1 MTSQQGWNKTNSKVI
16 YQPTSL
22 PSFVTFDSFYSV
34 LFLKLFSSS
43 VSFERF
49 GRKSPINRP
58 PGIDPDSRSSVI
70 ADNKIMH
77 KFNLRTYTQI
87 HTPTV
92 VRGLG
97 GWIESPLEFL
107 ICCSISKRFYLQW
120 KAFDLLYDLRYFLWV
135 VALLRA
141 CDVTN
146 IGRLLGFYQEL
157 EINFL
162 CLTWKITRK

>member
-1 MTSQQGWNKTNSKVI
+1 MTSQQGWNKTNWKVI

-22 PSFVTFDSFYSV
+22 PNFVTFDSFYFFLCLKLSV
-34 LFLKLFSSS
+34 LRGAGGKALAT
-43 VSFERF
+43 
-49 GRKSPINRP
+49 
-58 PGIDPDSRSSVI
+58 DHPDSRSSVI

-92 VRGLG
+92 VRALG
-97 GWIESPLEFL
+97 GWMESPLEVL
-107 ICCSISKRFYLQW
+107 ICCIISERFYLQW
-120 KAFDLLYDLRYFLWV
+120 KAFDLLYELRYILWV
-135 VALLRA
+135 VALLGA

-146 IGRLLGFYQEL
+146 NGRHLGLYQEL